1 MKFNKIIISAF
12 LSLILFFPVLSSAQT
27 TESEVPTPAPASQM
41 DLFQQSA
48 GFSSTQAE
56 SIVANVISVVLGL
69 LGILFVVLMIFSG
82 YQWMMAG
89 GNEETVKTA
98 QKRIKNAVIG
108 LIIVVMAYAIT
119 AFVFKN
125 LPGGSSG
132 PTPGGS
138 TGGSVPTDQ

>member
-12 LSLILFFPVLSSAQT
+12 LSLVLFFPALSLAQENE
-27 TESEVPTPAPASQM
+27 TEEGVSTPASTNQM

-48 GFSSTQAE
+48 GFSSAPAE
-56 SIVANVISVVLGL
+56 NIVANIISVVLGL

-82 YQWMMAG
+82 YQWMTAG
-89 GNEETVKTA
+89 GNEETVKKA
-98 QKRIKNAVIG
+98 QGRIKNAIIG

-119 AFVFKN
+119 AFVFKS
-125 LPGGSSG
+125 LPGGPGG

-138 TGGSVPTDQ
+138 SGNDITP

>member
-12 LSLILFFPVLSSAQT
+12 LSLILFFPTLSMAQT
-27 TESEVPTPAPASQM
+27 NDTEVPTPAPASQM
-41 DLFQQSA
+41 DLFQQNA
-48 GFSSTQAE
+48 GFSSAPAE
-56 SIVANVISVVLGL
+56 NIVANIISMVLGL

-108 LIIVVMAYAIT
+108 LVIVVMAYAVT
-119 AFVFKN
+119 AFVFKS
-125 LPGGSSG
+125 LPGGSSD
-132 PTPGGS
+132 PCPGGG
-138 TGGSVPTDQ
+138 TGENCVQ